1 MNTLNAWQTF
11 PCFGTNVISDIIP
24 EKKQKK
30 KNMNNNGTRKI
41 QNVLH
46 FPVILY
52 VRLIFMGTGSSP
64 SFSGMN
70 WEGKLLLLSRKR
82 DTP

>member
-24 EKKQKK
+24 EKKKKKKK

-41 QNVLH
+41 
-46 FPVILY
+46 
-52 VRLIFMGTGSSP
+52 
-64 SFSGMN
+64 
-70 WEGKLLLLSRKR
+70 
-82 DTP
+82 

>member
-24 EKKQKK
+24 EKKKKKK

-41 QNVLH
+41 
-46 FPVILY
+46 
-52 VRLIFMGTGSSP
+52 
-64 SFSGMN
+64 
-70 WEGKLLLLSRKR
+70 
-82 DTP
+82 